1 MVVGEF
7 LLCPISRREVGK
19 EGGEFDCREC
29 DTTAS
34 TGRAAL
40 YEMELHH

>member
-7 LLCPISRREVGK
+7 LLSPISRSEVGE

-34 TGRAAL
+34 AGRAAL
-40 YEMELHH
+40 CDNENL